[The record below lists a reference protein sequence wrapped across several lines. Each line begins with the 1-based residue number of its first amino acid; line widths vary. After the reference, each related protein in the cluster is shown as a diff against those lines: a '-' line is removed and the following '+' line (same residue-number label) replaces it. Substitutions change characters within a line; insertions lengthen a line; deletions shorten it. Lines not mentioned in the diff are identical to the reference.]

1 MLDEVCGKPVSTKVK
16 VVPDS
21 KKLYF
26 DKIYDEHLP
35 NLLTFFKNAYNIDIP
50 EYQKEF
56 LQHLENEVKHR
67 ERIVD
72 HFYDCENCNT
82 RYKISAQI
90 ERVKF
95 RDSWDLSAT
104 YKTEMW
110 CCFRCGKPIH
120 TKGIIIKIL
129 SVGSK
134 FEYNRR
140 ENAIRKCT
148 KDI

>member
-16 VVPDS
+16 VVADPTIDW
-21 KKLYF
+21 KKYEE
-26 DKIYDEHLP
+26 EHLP
-35 NLLTFFKNAYNIDIP
+35 DLLTFFKNVCKIDIP

-56 LQHLENEVKHR
+56 LRHLEHEVKHR

-72 HFYDCENCNT
+72 HYYNCENCNT
-82 RYKISAQI
+82 RYKISSQI

-95 RDSWDLSAT
+95 RDSWDPSIIS
-104 YKTEMW
+104 YQTEMW
-110 CCFRCGKPIH
+110 CCFRCGKPVTTRGKI
-120 TKGIIIKIL
+120 TKIL

-140 ENAIRKCT
+140 ENVI
-148 KDI
+148 